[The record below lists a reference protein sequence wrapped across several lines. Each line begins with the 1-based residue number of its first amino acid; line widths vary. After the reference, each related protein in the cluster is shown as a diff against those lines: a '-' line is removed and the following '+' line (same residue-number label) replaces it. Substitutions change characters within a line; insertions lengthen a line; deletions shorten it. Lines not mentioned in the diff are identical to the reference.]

1 MSLEQRKRQKVEKA
15 PDASAEDDEKH
26 VGSAEVEMDR
36 KSAGQDVELQRNSDG
51 DAFFELSSTR
61 RISIR
66 KFKGTTLVD
75 IREVRGILSVAIG
88 HSRPLYRVRMLI
100 IFYRYLPMSTQFYEK
115 GGKTLPGKKGISL
128 TLEQYETLRDVM
140 LGGQVDKEIKT
151 LEG

>member
-100 IFYRYLPMSTQFYEK
+100 IFIVIYRCLHSST
-115 GGKTLPGKKGISL
+115 KKA
-128 TLEQYETLRDVM
+128 ERPFRER
-140 LGGQVDKEIKT
+140 KE
-151 LEG
+151 LA